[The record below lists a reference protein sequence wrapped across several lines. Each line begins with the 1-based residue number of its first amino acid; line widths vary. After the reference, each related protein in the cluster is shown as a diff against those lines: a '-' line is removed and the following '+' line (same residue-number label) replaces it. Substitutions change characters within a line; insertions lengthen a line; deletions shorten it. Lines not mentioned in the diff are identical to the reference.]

1 MHNETLSAQLLNR
14 LTYTF
19 GRIDIADDYRER
31 MFTLVSKNLKAQL
44 DHADIRTPFV
54 LLPSIC
60 CQACG
65 GPAERTIGVS
75 LAWFLL
81 QVSANLLDKVEDH
94 ELASIQSVPGD
105 AGIITN
111 LTTGM
116 ILVTQWILNHLELDY
131 VDGGTAWDIQRA
143 FHETTLSV
151 CSGQHLELSANA
163 LDLSTC
169 WQIAEAKSGAAFAL
183 ACYAGSRLATSR
195 SDVLDA
201 FFAFGRELGTIVQ
214 IDDDLEDLVNIGED
228 YSSWYM
234 KKTLVNAYL
243 KFVEGSASSKGQI
256 DRVIST
262 TQIATHEPISN
273 GSVLYLQLEKLKYA
287 MLAENALKPLK
298 LAGEFEHRLI
308 SIIHHE
314 SRLINYAN

>member
-1 MHNETLSAQLLNR
+1 MRNEAFSSQLLDR
-14 LTYTF
+14 LAYAF
-19 GRIDIADDYRER
+19 GRIDIADDYRKR
-31 MFTLVSKNLKAQL
+31 MFTLVSKYLKAQL
-44 DHADIRTPFV
+44 DYEDIRTPFV

-65 GPAERTIGVS
+65 EPAERTIGVS

-94 ELASIQSVPGD
+94 ELPSVQSSSGD
-105 AGIITN
+105 ASIITN

-116 ILVTQWILNHLELDY
+116 ILVAQWILNHLELDC

-151 CSGQHLELSANA
+151 CSGQHLDLSANA
-163 LDLSTC
+163 PDLSTC

-183 ACYAGSRLATSR
+183 ACFAGARLATNR
-195 SDVLDA
+195 SDMLDA
-201 FFAFGRELGTIVQ
+201 FYAFGRELGTIVQ
-214 IDDDLEDLVNIGED
+214 IDDDLEDLINIGED
-228 YSSWYM
+228 CSTWRM
-234 KKTLVNAYL
+234 KKTLVTAYL
-243 KFVEGSASSKGQI
+243 KFVESSASGKGQI

-262 TQIATHEPISN
+262 TQIVTNEPIRN

-287 MLAENALKPLK
+287 MLAENALKRIK
-298 LAGEFEHRLI
+298 LPGEFEHRLI

-314 SRLINYAN
+314 SRLRNYAN

>member
-1 MHNETLSAQLLNR
+1 MLNETFSSHLSIR
-14 LTYTF
+14 LAYALAK
-19 GRIDIADDYRER
+19 IDIADDYRER
-31 MFTLVSKNLKAQL
+31 MLILVSDNLSAQF
-44 DHADIRTPFV
+44 DHADTRTPFV
-54 LLPSIC
+54 LLPSLC

-65 GPAERTIGVS
+65 EPAERTIGVS

-81 QVSANLLDKVEDH
+81 QVSANLLDKVEDR
-94 ELASIQSVPGD
+94 ELTPIQSGPSD
-105 AGIITN
+105 ASMITN

-116 ILVTQWILNHLELDY
+116 ILVAQWILNHLELDH

-151 CSGQHLELSANA
+151 CSGQHLDLSADA
-163 LDLSTC
+163 PDLSTC

-183 ACYAGSRLATSR
+183 ACYAGARLATNR

-201 FFAFGRELGTIVQ
+201 FFSFGRELGTIVQ
-214 IDDDLEDLVNIGED
+214 IDDDLEDLANISEHC
-228 YSSWYM
+228 SSWRM

-243 KFVEGSASSKGQI
+243 KFVESSASSTRQN
-256 DRVIST
+256 DLVNSAARNTSHELIS
-262 TQIATHEPISN
+262 S

-287 MLAENALKPLK
+287 TLAENALKRLK
-298 LAGEFEHRLI
+298 LAGEFQHRLI

-314 SRLINYAN
+314 SRLRNYAN